1 MFLLRLIRTAMRS
14 LESNFMRSLLA
25 TLGVL
30 IGVSSV
36 VACMSILEG
45 ASNDIVKR
53 FKSLGSNVL
62 YVFPSSARIEGRTVG
77 QSQTLTL
84 KDIDYLTKEL
94 GDEIESIAPEAL
106 GSAPVK
112 RFERSETYTIVGTS
126 ETYFHI
132 NGTKVAKELFGGI
145 DPVGQTVQIS
155 GASYRVIGVME
166 KKGNLGF
173 VNADQTVFIPMEA
186 GLKRFFNRKW
196 LNRLTIA
203 ARDASQLEALQK
215 QVKQTLRKAHDLRP
229 GEPDDFDIFNQ
240 EEALQNINQA
250 MMIFKVVFYSIAG
263 ISLVVGGIGIMNIML
278 VSVTERTREIGVRM
292 AVGARRGDILIQFLV
307 ESLII
312 SLLGGGFGVLLGA
325 MFSDL
330 LERVVV
336 DLFKTEITLK
346 VILASFITATAVGV
360 FSGLYPAYK
369 ASRLDPVEALRYE

>member
-77 QSQTLTL
+77 QAQTLTL

-132 NGTKVAKELFGGI
+132 NDFNAARGRVLTKADATDEFATVCCLGTKVAKELFGGI

-186 GLKRFFNRKW
+186 GL
-196 LNRLTIA
+196 
-203 ARDASQLEALQK
+203 
-215 QVKQTLRKAHDLRP
+215 
-229 GEPDDFDIFNQ
+229 
-240 EEALQNINQA
+240 
-250 MMIFKVVFYSIAG
+250 
-263 ISLVVGGIGIMNIML
+263 
-278 VSVTERTREIGVRM
+278 
-292 AVGARRGDILIQFLV
+292 
-307 ESLII
+307 
-312 SLLGGGFGVLLGA
+312 
-325 MFSDL
+325 
-330 LERVVV
+330 
-336 DLFKTEITLK
+336 
-346 VILASFITATAVGV
+346 
-360 FSGLYPAYK
+360 
-369 ASRLDPVEALRYE
+369 